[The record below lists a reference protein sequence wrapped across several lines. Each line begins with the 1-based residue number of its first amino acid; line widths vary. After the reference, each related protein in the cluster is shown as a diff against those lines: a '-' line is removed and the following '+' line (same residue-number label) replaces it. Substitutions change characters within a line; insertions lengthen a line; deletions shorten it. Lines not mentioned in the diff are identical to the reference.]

1 MNTIAYTMS
10 KLRFMK
16 NTLLAIFACVLWSTA
31 FVGVKYGLQ
40 FALPFGFAGVRFM
53 LSGLLL
59 LPFCGAFHTYVRTF
73 RKHFFSIFLIGV
85 FQTFLLY
92 GFFYVGMTMV
102 SGALAAIVIGAS
114 PLTIAITSHYVLTD
128 DRMTPVKTFGLLL
141 GLVGVIVISLSR
153 QPWHTQGLK
162 QLIGVIILLGA
173 GVSSAVGNIAVAR
186 EQYRIDPVMLNSM
199 QIFLGG
205 FMLFIVSLFIEGFPR
220 MHYPPLFYGALVYL
234 AVLSAIAFSVW
245 FSLLKQPKVKVSEL
259 NLWKFIIPVCGA
271 LLSWVL
277 LPGESP
283 EVFAM
288 IGMVCVTGAILFY
301 HIAAVRQA
309 RS

>member
-1 MNTIAYTMS
+1 MT
-10 KLRFMK
+10 KLQ
-16 NTLLAIFACVLWSTA
+16 NVLLAIFACVLWSTA

-40 FALPFGFAGVRFM
+40 FARPFGFAGMRFM

-59 LPFCGAFHTYVRTF
+59 LPFCGSLGSYIKTF
-73 RKHFFSIFLIGV
+73 RTHFLSICLISV

-92 GFFYVGMTMV
+92 AFFYVGMTMV

-114 PLTIAITSHYVLTD
+114 PLTVAVTSHYVQTN
-128 DRMTPVKTFGLLL
+128 DRMTPGKLFSLLL

-153 QPWHTQGLK
+153 QPWHAQGLR
-162 QLIGVIILLGA
+162 QFTGVIILLGA

-186 EQYRIDPVMLNSM
+186 ERYRIDPIKLNSM

-205 FMLFIVSLFIEGFPR
+205 FFLFILSLCIEGLPHMDF
-220 MHYPPLFYGALVYL
+220 PPLFYAALGYL
-234 AVLSAIAFSVW
+234 AVLSAIAFSIW
-245 FSLLKQPKVKVSEL
+245 FGLLKQSTMKVSEL

-271 LLSWVL
+271 LLSWAF

-283 EVFAM
+283 EVFA
-288 IGMVCVTGAILFY
+288 IVGMMCVTCAILFY
-301 HIAAVRQA
+301 HIAAMRQVR
-309 RS
+309 S